1 MFPLRSG
8 LLDLSLL
15 LFLPTGGSAGVAL
28 LPDGSAHIN
37 TAVNSGVY

>member
-1 MFPLRSG
+1 MFPLGSG

-15 LFLPTGGSAGVAL
+15 SFLPAGGSAAAAH
-28 LPDGSAHIN
+28 LPNATAHIN